1 MNNNLENKIKV
12 ACVGCGRIVANHIKA
27 IISNNDNLELLA
39 ICDLDEDKII
49 QTENLIK
56 EFSIQEK
63 VLIPKFK
70 KFNNYG
76 KLLDFLKLN
85 VNPLS
90 KALIVLT
97 TPSGLHREQTI
108 KAADYG
114 INVLTEKPMATNL
127 NDAKRMIDACKKQ
140 MLNYSL

>member
-70 KFNNYG
+70 N
-76 KLLDFLKLN
+76 
-85 VNPLS
+85 
-90 KALIVLT
+90 LT
-97 TPSGLHREQTI
+97 TMENCSI
-108 KAADYG
+108 F
-114 INVLTEKPMATNL
+114 L
-127 NDAKRMIDACKKQ
+127 N
-140 MLNYSL
+140 